1 MCQAAQT
8 KYEDRTG
15 FQVLILALDISSVS
29 SGWSLMLDGQLR
41 MDAYGIIA
49 PPKKESLGH
58 KLLWFES
65 AVKELINTYHPDQII
80 VEDIFCFNKV
90 AFKCL
95 AEYRGVAIKAI
106 YESTGRDPYSMMA
119 VEARKVIGVGC
130 KKEQAWAGA
139 VELFGLGKE
148 WDFERDN
155 DVVDSFVLCYALY
168 LTLTGE
174 QPRHTTPAVRT
185 VKAVRARRKRKRTK
199 RKARK

>member
-95 AEYRGVAIKAI
+95 AEYRGVAFKAV
-106 YESTGRDPYSMMA
+106 YELTGQDPHSMMA
-119 VEARKVIGVGC
+119 VEARKLVGVGC

-139 VELFGLGKE
+139 MELFGLGKG
-148 WDFERDN
+148 WDYERDN
-155 DVVDSFVLCYALY
+155 DVVDSFVLCLALHSR
-168 LTLTGE
+168 LTN
-174 QPRHTTPAVRT
+174 TTPPPI
-185 VKAVRARRKRKRTK
+185 KATTKTPKPLRKTKKRRRKTK
-199 RKARK
+199 RKA